1 MKKSVFALAA
11 AVAASSFLSAA
22 DIKLPAPDKKGGI
35 PLMQALDQRKTI
47 RSYSEKA
54 LPMQIVSELFWAA
67 SGVNRP
73 DGRMTAPTARNLQ
86 EISLYAVLPSGVFR
100 YDAEKHTL
108 VQVSGENITRNM
120 TGKAPLSVVF
130 VADTKKQPQIK
141 YSAVDCGF
149 ISQNIYL
156 YCASAGLG
164 TVVRGMYDKSFTG
177 KLNLPKGSEVLFI
190 QSVGYPK

>member
-22 DIKLPAPDKKGGI
+22 DIKLSAPDKKGGI

-86 EISLYAVLPSGVFR
+86 EITLYAVLPSGVFR
-100 YDAEKHTL
+100 YDAKKHTL
-108 VQVSGENITRNM
+108 VQVSGENITQNM
-120 TGKAPLSVVF
+120 T
-130 VADTKKQPQIK
+130 
-141 YSAVDCGF
+141 
-149 ISQNIYL
+149 
-156 YCASAGLG
+156 
-164 TVVRGMYDKSFTG
+164 
-177 KLNLPKGSEVLFI
+177 
-190 QSVGYPK
+190 